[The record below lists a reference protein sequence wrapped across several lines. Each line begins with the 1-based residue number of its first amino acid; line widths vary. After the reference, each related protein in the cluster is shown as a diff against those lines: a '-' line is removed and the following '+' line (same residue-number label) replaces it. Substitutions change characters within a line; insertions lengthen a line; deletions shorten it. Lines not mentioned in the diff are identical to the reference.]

1 MRHRADEEQSSLLVL
16 GHTYKEPPR
25 PSRADLATLGIRVRE
40 PFYHHHAE
48 RLGRQLIT
56 LMGQIKMVT
65 CFNPVHI
72 AFETAI

>member
-48 RLGRQLIT
+48 RLVRQIIT
-56 LMGQIKMVT
+56 
-65 CFNPVHI
+65 
-72 AFETAI
+72 